1 MVCALAD
8 STVDGPGN
16 PRCAHG
22 DARRCRPSHKE
33 PPGVVGLSNKESR
46 QAVVSVRR
54 FCGGRPRGKWRNLLF
69 ESRASH
75 RRFGEDESQLAGV
88 PARMK
93 GTGFP
98 FVSRAPKPRYGH
110 PRRGVLLGGHP
121 KRARQLASVPRV
133 ADCAEQLARAL
144 RAIIDPPL
152 PMLEV
157 RGIAPSASGEGVVVV
172 RVGPSPSAPHGFGVP
187 PATYVRHGSESKPLS
202 MRELQSMFFE
212 RRTRLE
218 RVASRRQEL
227 ASFAQQLWDIRIR
240 GHLRTVESKPFAPDK
255 PAIQF
260 RCSLVPTDDLA
271 LDNFPDRFLGT
282 QSKKSPKPQI
292 SDPVREVVGLPEW
305 TNEWR
310 RRYRAVE
317 HVGDSSSRLYWHA
330 SLEADGVVNL
340 ITIIAAENEPFPI
353 TPAWYAKVI
362 LQGMILAEWFRRWAS
377 RPDVEYALDGEF
389 WNKGAVIRTDYSWS
403 ESSPVSWFRESI
415 GPYSVGSRATYKSAF
430 DLIER
435 ELWDAFGLPCQTR
448 LAFDLVKVFQS
459 VGL

>member
-1 MVCALAD
+1 MARDDVFAGPIDEITFKDIAGLVEAKVEEGIRLEFKKTF
-8 STVDGPGN
+8 STRDGQPDRWMLDQSSIGRN
-16 PRCAHG
+16 
-22 DARRCRPSHKE
+22 ARDDIAKE
-33 PPGVVGLSNKESR
+33 VVAFANAYGGVVIIGI
-46 QAVVSVRR
+46 
-54 FCGGRPRGKWRNLLF
+54 
-69 ESRASH
+69 
-75 RRFGEDESQLAGV
+75 DE
-88 PARMK
+88 
-93 GTGFP
+93 TGD
-98 FVSRAPKPRYGH
+98 
-110 PRRGVLLGGHP
+110 HP
-121 KRARQLASVPRV
+121 KRAGQLASPQIPRV
-133 ADCAEQLARAL
+133 ADCAVQLARAL
-144 RAIIDPPL
+144 RGVVDPPL

-157 RGIAPSASGEGVVVV
+157 RGIASGASGEGVVVI
-172 RVGPSPSAPHGFGVP
+172 RVGPSPSAPHGFGIP

-218 RVASRRQEL
+218 RVATRRQEL
-227 ASFAQQLWDIRIR
+227 AAFAQELWDRRVR
-240 GHLRTVESKPFAPDK
+240 GTLQKTVGSEPFARDK

-260 RCSLVPTDDLA
+260 RSSLVPTDDLA

-282 QSKKSPKPQI
+282 QSQQSPKPQI
-292 SDPVREVVGLPEW
+292 SDPVAEVVRLPEW

-317 HVGDSSSRLYWHA
+317 HVGHQSNRLYWHA

-340 ITIIAAENEPFPI
+340 ITIYAAENEPFQI

-389 WNKGAVIRTDYSWS
+389 WNKGAVIRTDANWS
-403 ESSPVSWFRESI
+403 ESAPVSWFRESI

-435 ELWDAFGLPCQTR
+435 ELWDAFGLHCQTR
-448 LAFDLVKVFQS
+448 LAFDLAEVFQS

>member
-1 MVCALAD
+1 MARDDVFAGPIDEITFKDVADLAEAKVEEGIRLEFKRTF
-8 STVDGPGN
+8 STSDGQPDRWMRDQAGIG
-16 PRCAHG
+16 RI
-22 DARRCRPSHKE
+22 ARDDIAKE
-33 PPGVVGLSNKESR
+33 VVAFANAYGGVVIIGI
-46 QAVVSVRR
+46 
-54 FCGGRPRGKWRNLLF
+54 
-69 ESRASH
+69 
-75 RRFGEDESQLAGV
+75 DE
-88 PARMK
+88 
-93 GTGFP
+93 TDD
-98 FVSRAPKPRYGH
+98 
-110 PRRGVLLGGHP
+110 HP

-282 QSKKSPKPQI
+282 QSTKSPKPQI
-292 SDPVREVVGLPEW
+292 SDPVTEVVRLPEW

-317 HVGDSSSRLYWHA
+317 HVGHSSRSYWHA

-340 ITIIAAENEPFPI
+340 ITITADENEPFSI
-353 TPAWYAKVI
+353 TLVWYAKVI

-389 WNKGAVIRTDYSWS
+389 WNKGAVIRTDVIRTGYSSS
-403 ESSPVSWFRESI
+403 ESSPVSWFRQRL
-415 GPYSVGSRATYKSAF
+415 GPYSVGSRATYESAF
-430 DLIER
+430 
-435 ELWDAFGLPCQTR
+435 
-448 LAFDLVKVFQS
+448 
-459 VGL
+459 

>member
-1 MVCALAD
+1 MARDEVFAGPIDEITFKDIAD
-8 STVDGPGN
+8 LVEAKVEEGIRLEFKRTFSTSDGQPDRWMRDQTGIG
-16 PRCAHG
+16 RI
-22 DARRCRPSHKE
+22 ARDDIAKE
-33 PPGVVGLSNKESR
+33 VVAFANAYGGVVIIGI
-46 QAVVSVRR
+46 
-54 FCGGRPRGKWRNLLF
+54 
-69 ESRASH
+69 
-75 RRFGEDESQLAGV
+75 DE
-88 PARMK
+88 
-93 GTGFP
+93 TDD
-98 FVSRAPKPRYGH
+98 
-110 PRRGVLLGGHP
+110 HP
-121 KRARQLASVPRV
+121 KRARRLASVPRV

-157 RGIAPSASGEGVVVV
+157 RGIASNASGEGVVVI
-172 RVGPSPSAPHGFGVP
+172 RVGPSPSAPHGFGIP

-227 ASFAQQLWDIRIR
+227 AAFARQLWDIRIR
-240 GHLRTVESKPFAPDK
+240 GHLQTVGSETFGKEMPC
-255 PAIQF
+255 IQF

-271 LDNFPDRFLGT
+271 LDNFPDRFLGK
-282 QSKKSPKPQI
+282 QPQQSPKPQI
-292 SDPVREVVGLPEW
+292 SDPVQEVVRLPEW
-305 TNEWR
+305 TTEWR

-317 HVGDSSSRLYWHA
+317 HVGHSNRLYWRA

-340 ITIIAAENEPFPI
+340 ITIVAAAQNGPFRI

-362 LQGMILAEWFRRWAS
+362 LQGMTLAEWVRRWAS

-389 WNKGAVIRTDYSWS
+389 WNDGAVIRTDPDLDEWL
-403 ESSPVSWFRESI
+403 PVSWSRESI
-415 GPYSVGSRATYKSAF
+415 GPYSVGNRATYQATF

-435 ELWDAFGLPCQTR
+435 ELWDAFEIERQTP
-448 LAFDLVKVFQS
+448 LKFDLARVFQS